1 MFKIGEYVVYNKE
14 VCKIIEIRKNIE
26 NNADYYILI
35 PISNESL
42 KIEIPTLNFHG
53 HLRSLITKTEANQ
66 LLENIQNVD
75 IIISDNRSIEK
86 DYKLLINSGKLEDLM
101 KIMKTNYFKN
111 KEKSDN
117 KKITVIKNSN
127 YYSLAEK
134 YICEEFS
141 VVLGK
146 SYEDVKNYIVSILN
160 ETNK

>member
-1 MFKIGEYVVYNKE
+1 MFKIGEYVVYNRE

-42 KIEIPTLNFHG
+42 KIEIPTLNFRG
-53 HLRSLITKTEANQ
+53 HLRALITKAEVDQ
-66 LLENIQNVD
+66 LLDNIKNLD
-75 IIISDNRSIEK
+75 IIVSDNRSIEK

-101 KIMKTNYFKN
+101 KIIKTNYFIN

-117 KKITVIKNSN
+117 KKITIIKNSN

-141 VVLGK
+141 IVLGK
-146 SYEDVKNYIVSILN
+146 DYEDIKEYIISLLV
-160 ETNK
+160 NK